1 MAYISTKQRAL
12 WKRHGI
18 VERKIILKYLI
29 VDKQKRCIKSNE
41 TKDMN
46 TLIIQIEDLGVINKI
61 TLYFDDYRDERFLYL
76 KELLNSIKAESAL
89 ENIEEKTT
97 HTFNIEIYNTEEEDD
112 YILTRTSEKEI
123 FIDETENLVSFI
135 CQKKHKIAE

>member
-1 MAYISTKQRAL
+1 MEKNIGTKQKEL

-18 VERKIILKYLI
+18 AERKLILKYLI
-29 VDKQKRCIKSNE
+29 VDKQKRCIRSNE

-61 TLYFDDYRDERFLYL
+61 TLYFDDYRDERFFYL
-76 KELLNSIKAESAL
+76 KQLLNRIKAEYAL

-97 HTFNIEIYNTEEEDD
+97 HTFNIEIYTEEEDN
-112 YILTRTSEKEI
+112 YISTMVSEKEV
-123 FIDETENLVSFI
+123 FVDETENLVSFI
-135 CQKKHKIAE
+135 CQKKHKNS

>member
-1 MAYISTKQRAL
+1 MAYISTKQRAT

-18 VERKIILKYLI
+18 VERKLILKYLI

-61 TLYFDDYRDERFLYL
+61 TLYFDDYRDERFFYL
-76 KELLNSIKAESAL
+76 NQLLNRIKVDSAL
-89 ENIEEKTT
+89 ENIEEKTI
-97 HTFNIEIYNTEEEDD
+97 HTFNIEIYNTEEEDN
-112 YILTRTSEKEI
+112 YISTMVSEKEI
-123 FIDETENLVSFI
+123 FIDEAENLVSFV
-135 CQKKHKIAE
+135 CQKKLKIDR

>member
-1 MAYISTKQRAL
+1 MQGNIGTKQKEL

-18 VERKIILKYLI
+18 AERKLILKYLI

-61 TLYFDDYRDERFLYL
+61 TLYFDDYRDERFFCL
-76 KELLNSIKAESAL
+76 KELLNNIKTEQAFENL
-89 ENIEEKTT
+89 EEQTI
-97 HTFNIEIYNTEEEDD
+97 HTFNIEIYTEEEDD
-112 YILTRTSEKEI
+112 YISTMVSEKEV

-135 CQKKHKIAE
+135 CQKKHNIAK